1 MLVQKPR
8 RSDGLYI
15 QNNRKRNFFGG
26 REDAY
31 DLKEFNLLSSIGLF
45 RITAPGSWAIPF
57 A

>member
-15 QNNRKRNFFGG
+15 QNNRKGIFWRE
-26 REDAY
+26 EDAY